1 MKSQLTIAGLLF
13 AGLLATGCSQ
23 QQAAGGQ
30 QQTAAPET
38 PAAPAAPAA
47 PVAPAHPV
55 APVRPAPAPVV
66 PKVKAKGNYKG
77 PVAMDPASKAAL
89 QQYQK

>member
-1 MKSQLTIAGLLF
+1 MKMKSQLTIAGLLF

-38 PAAPAAPAA
+38 PAAPAT

-55 APVRPAPAPVV
+55 APVRPAPGPVV